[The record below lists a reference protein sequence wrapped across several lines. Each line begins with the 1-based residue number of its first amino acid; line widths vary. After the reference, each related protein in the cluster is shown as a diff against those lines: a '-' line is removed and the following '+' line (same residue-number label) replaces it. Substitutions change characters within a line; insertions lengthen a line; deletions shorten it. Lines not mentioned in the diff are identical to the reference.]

1 MKLKQFLRN
10 LFPPG
15 QPSSRK
21 GTPLGRVMQL
31 SVLLL
36 FASTSA
42 LAASD
47 SEIARKYMEEHP
59 TVHKT
64 VAKES
69 DSEIA
74 RKYMAEHPLPIVEKP
89 SVIAPAMDRPA
100 PIVKKPVVAAPDGDV
115 ARVKTFTGTASI
127 VRANKVLPVNRDA
140 KLYQGDTL
148 RTGKDGSLGI
158 IFQDNTLL
166 SLGPNSAVIIEEF
179 LFSPAQGKLSIVT
192 RMLTGTAAY
201 LSGVIAKL
209 SPKSVRFLTPV
220 GNVGF
225 RGTKFLVRIDG
236 EEPPD
241 TKPLERNDKNVPN
254 GPKPLLVGS
263 SEEKP

>member
-1 MKLKQFLRN
+1 
-10 LFPPG
+10 
-15 QPSSRK
+15 
-21 GTPLGRVMQL
+21 
-31 SVLLL
+31 
-36 FASTSA
+36 
-42 LAASD
+42 
-47 SEIARKYMEEHP
+47 MEEYP
-59 TVHKT
+59 AVHKT

-74 RKYMAEHPLPIVEKP
+74 RKYMAEHPLTVVEKP
-89 SVIAPAMDRPA
+89 A
-100 PIVKKPVVAAPDGDV
+100 VVAPDGDV

-127 VRANKVLPVNRDA
+127 VRANKVIPVNRDA

-158 IFQDNTLL
+158 IFRDNTLL

-192 RMLTGTAAY
+192 RMLKGTAAY

-225 RGTKFLVRIDG
+225 RGTKFLVRIDA

-241 TKPLERNDKNVPN
+241 TKPLLRGDA
-254 GPKPLLVGS
+254 
-263 SEEKP
+263 EETL

>member
-1 MKLKQFLRN
+1 MKLKQSLRN
-10 LFPPG
+10 IFHPG
-15 QPSSRK
+15 QPSRRK
-21 GTPLGRVMQL
+21 GAPLGRVMWL

-42 LAASD
+42 MAASD
-47 SEIARKYMEEHP
+47 SEIARKYMEEYP
-59 TVHKT
+59 AVHKT

-74 RKYMAEHPLPIVEKP
+74 RKYMAEHPLPVVEKP
-89 SVIAPAMDRPA
+89 VI
-100 PIVKKPVVAAPDGDV
+100 AAPDGDV

-127 VRANKVLPVNRDA
+127 VRANKVIPVNKDA
-140 KLYQGDTL
+140 KLYQGDAL

-158 IFQDNTLL
+158 IFRDNTLL

-192 RMLTGTAAY
+192 RMLKGTAAY

-236 EEPPD
+236 EEPSG
-241 TKPLERNDKNVPN
+241 TKPLLRGDA
-254 GPKPLLVGS
+254 
-263 SEEKP
+263 EEKP